1 MPLCGVCYSK
11 REAADNTHVKTCEP
25 DKFAGLR
32 MQDVETAEATTLGVP
47 ERTEQITPIP
57 GGHYVGEIVRHK
69 RYGFT
74 GIVVTEDDYLEAGG
88 KKRTSLSSGFL
99 YVAVN
104 AMVARREIRQNGKAY
119 PLVDDHWSWQH
130 V

>member
-1 MPLCGVCYSK
+1 
-11 REAADNTHVKTCEP
+11 
-25 DKFAGLR
+25 
-32 MQDVETAEATTLGVP
+32 
-47 ERTEQITPIP
+47 
-57 GGHYVGEIVRHK
+57 
-69 RYGFT
+69 
-74 GIVVTEDDYLEAGG
+74 VVTEDDYLEAGG

-104 AMVARREIRQNGKAY
+104 AMVARREIRSANDMLVQNGKAY